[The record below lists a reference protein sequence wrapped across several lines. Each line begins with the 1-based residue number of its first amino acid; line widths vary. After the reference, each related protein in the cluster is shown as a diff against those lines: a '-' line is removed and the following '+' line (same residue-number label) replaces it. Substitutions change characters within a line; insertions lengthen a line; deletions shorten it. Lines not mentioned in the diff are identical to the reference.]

1 MFLKDLS
8 YLRNFKKI
16 YIFDILNEKT
26 KKFIFNIKEKNALII
41 FRQDSLNESDLNF
54 LNKNKIEYKIFSW
67 QFFNKNIFLMW

>member
-1 MFLKDLS
+1 MFLKNLS
-8 YLRNFKKI
+8 YLKNYKKI

-41 FRQDSLNESDLNF
+41 FRQNSINESDLNF

-67 QFFNKNIFLMW
+67 QFFNK